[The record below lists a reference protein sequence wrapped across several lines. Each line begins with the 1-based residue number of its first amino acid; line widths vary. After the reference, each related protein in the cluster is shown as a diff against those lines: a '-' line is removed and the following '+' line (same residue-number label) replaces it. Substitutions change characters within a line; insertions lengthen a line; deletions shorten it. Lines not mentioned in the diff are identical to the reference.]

1 MARYSAGLCAARA
14 PRGQLGFRFAQQKAG
29 GGFPDLHP

>member
-1 MARYSAGLCAARA
+1 MSGDKIGKAD
-14 PRGQLGFRFAQQKAG
+14 PPLGFHFAQQKAG